1 MENLN
6 ENGVTPED
14 LNVADITSAFDEV
27 NRDNMVSNRPLPRSG
42 REMLRHRKSSTTTSV
57 NDAVEAVYLA
67 LLEDDSFHTAIDAV
81 YNTQANEGSLLA
93 DDFSAC
99 IIIRDYAENNGHTMV
114 AAQNLATL
122 RHCLGVVLRRFGM
135 SRKERREA

>member
-6 ENGVTPED
+6 ENGAQSED
-14 LNVADITSAFDEV
+14 LNVADITSAFDGV
-27 NRDNMVSNRPLPRSG
+27 NDDKVVARPIPRSG
-42 REMLRHRKSSTTTSV
+42 REMLKHRKSSTTTSV

-67 LLEDDSFHTAIDAV
+67 LLDDDDFHKAIDAV
-81 YNTQANEGSLLA
+81 YNTQAAEGSLLA

-99 IIIRDYAENNGHTMV
+99 IIIRDYAKANNHTMV
-114 AAQNLATL
+114 GLQNLATL